1 MKYFLLLCRFHMFF
15 EIFPT
20 VFAFTFDAGF
30 GEKCAGLML
39 SLLTDWAFYA
49 VAFLFCYIVI
59 LLIFFTAVTVII
71 FVRIAEV
78 RIVNHFHEI
87 TLLTFRFFFL
97 DDWQLSENL
106 SRETSLYSWR
116 PWVWF
121 FFRENNFMRIL
132 VGVSFGGTW
141 MGVDGWTGAG
151 VKAVVFISYLTHN
164 IGT

>member
-59 LLIFFTAVTVII
+59 LLIFFTAVTLII

-97 DDWQLSENL
+97 LLDEWQPSENL
-106 SRETSLYSWR
+106 YRETSLYSWR

-121 FFRENNFMRIL
+121 FFGERTISWEFWL
-132 VGVSFGGTW
+132 AFLSVEL
-141 MGVDGWTGAG
+141 GWVLMDERAQEWRL
-151 VKAVVFISYLTHN
+151 SYL
-164 IGT
+164 